1 MLINLSLHLS
11 SESNTDDL
19 KNETKT
25 LHELIT
31 QRVMNETGVTVL
43 LLIEL
48 KNQFSRIGPQNLFV
62 KNFLDILLC

>member
-19 KNETKT
+19 KNETDAPWT
-25 LHELIT
+25 DHATRFE
-31 QRVMNETGVTVL
+31 RDRCVL

-48 KNQFSRIGPQNLFV
+48 KNQFSRIGPQNLFL